1 MIIGNELVET
11 LYDDIFTKVRS
22 GFGVS
27 DEFLLSN
34 FDFENLR
41 EGGGKGG
48 SLLSRSLCGNFFVK
62 ELSKSDKHTIL
73 SGSFCELYSECV
85 LSRDSL
91 LCRILCIFT
100 RRVDG
105 KLYIAMGNCI
115 PISEKSWDLIY
126 DLKGTADDKTLVRN
140 GKTVDEVH
148 KRFWRLDW
156 MFLEAIGKVTKNR
169 LRYVQG
175 KREAF
180 TSSIILTT
188 EQKKEIMT
196 TIKRDLQFFVEQD
209 LMDYSMIVAIKQIDK
224 VHEKISFESTA
235 IHEDMYNSF
244 KVWDG
249 DKLYIVYVGIIDF
262 LQGWTMG
269 KRVAH
274 VIKCMFAPKP
284 ISTVH
289 PVVYAEQFENFFEK
303 KFCTT

>member
-1 MIIGNELVET
+1 MKKSAGKNIGNIT
-11 LYDDIFTKVRS
+11 ADINKTVIKGTPLQNS
-22 GFGVS
+22 IKPIDMYLINGNP
-27 DEFLLSN
+27 DLLP
-34 FDFENLR
+34 
-41 EGGGKGG
+41 KA
-48 SLLSRSLCGNFFVK
+48 K
-62 ELSKSDKHTIL
+62 
-73 SGSFCELYSECV
+73 
-85 LSRDSL
+85 
-91 LCRILCIFT
+91 
-100 RRVDG
+100 
-105 KLYIAMGNCI
+105 AI
-115 PISEKSWDLIY
+115 PI
-126 DLKGTADDKTLVRN
+126 
-140 GKTVDEVH
+140 GKQ
-148 KRFWRLDW
+148 K
-156 MFLEAIGKVTKNR
+156 IK
-169 LRYVQG
+169 
-175 KREAF
+175 
-180 TSSIILTT
+180 
-188 EQKKEIMT
+188 QKKEIMT

-262 LQGWTMG
+262 LQGWTTG